1 MNRHRRDAAQDI
13 ALEHCL
19 WAKFQGLSPRTVIR
33 SVGAPV
39 LTREAP
45 RWDDALSSVRV
56 ALFLM
61 THDRSD
67 AA

>member
-1 MNRHRRDAAQDI
+1 MAYQRDAAHDI

-45 RWDDALSSVRV
+45 QWGDALSSVRA

-61 THDRSD
+61 RHEER
-67 AA
+67 AI